1 MKSQRRII
9 GIIAAVL
16 LAGVGTYSLV
26 TYVQST
32 TDEAIADEELVEV
45 YVIDQFVAKGTPA
58 DALRSAVAVEE
69 IPARLVQ
76 AGAITDLDALG
87 DEVAAS
93 DLQPGDQLVEARLS
107 ARDVVLSEIADKV
120 QISARLDAERAVG
133 GAIRKGDLVGVYM
146 SFDPFEVDEAGA
158 PEPSPADPTLALA
171 GGDPMPSEDGAS
183 PDGGITP
190 GETDTPAEAT
200 ADGAVAES
208 DGPDKT
214 PNVSRLEFQQI
225 LVTNVQTVNPPVVNR
240 SDDDEESEA
249 PEINQ
254 VTGTQYVVTLAMSPE
269 QSERFVF
276 GTEFGHV
283 WLSIQPATVDDDGT
297 RPVTLGNV
305 YSVIG

>member
-1 MKSQRRII
+1 MKSKRRII
-9 GIIAAVL
+9 GVVAAVL
-16 LAGVGTYSLV
+16 LAGVGTFSLV
-26 TYVQST
+26 DYVQST

-58 DALRSAVAVEE
+58 DALRGAVAVEE

-76 AGAITDLDALG
+76 AGAITDLDDLG

-93 DLQPGDQLVEARLS
+93 DLQPGDQLVDARLS
-107 ARDVVLSEIADKV
+107 ARDVVLSEVDDKV

-133 GAIRKGDLVGVYM
+133 GAIEKGDLVGVYM
-146 SFDPFEVDEAGA
+146 SFDPFELDGTVLSDEL
-158 PEPSPADPTLALA
+158 PADPTLALA
-171 GGDPMPSEDGAS
+171 GGEP
-183 PDGGITP
+183 TP
-190 GETDTPAEAT
+190 PPAEGT
-200 ADGAVAES
+200 TDAVAEPDAPADASSTDGDTS
-208 DGPDKT
+208 DGPDQS

-225 LVTNVQTVNPPVVNR
+225 LVTNVQTIDAPVVNR
-240 SDDDEESEA
+240 SSDDDEAESPA
-249 PEINQ
+249 IDQ

-283 WLSIQPATVDDDGT
+283 WLSIQPASVEDDGT

-305 YSVIG
+305 YSVVG